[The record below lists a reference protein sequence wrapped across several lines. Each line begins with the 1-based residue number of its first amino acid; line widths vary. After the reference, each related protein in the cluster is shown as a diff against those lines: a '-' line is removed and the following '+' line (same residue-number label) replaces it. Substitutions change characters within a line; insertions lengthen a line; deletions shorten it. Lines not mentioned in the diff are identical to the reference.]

1 MEVQI
6 NELKEK
12 RRKGKTPFTQHG
24 ARQNLPIREI
34 HEEKKKKKKEDTR
47 EREGIGERIRLT
59 CRLKVTK
66 RDRG

>member
-34 HEEKKKKKKEDTR
+34 HEEKKEEKRRYEGTQRNWREDK
-47 EREGIGERIRLT
+47 ID
-59 CRLKVTK
+59 VSP
-66 RDRG
+66 

>member
-34 HEEKKKKKKEDTR
+34 HEEKKRRKKEIQGNAKEL
-47 EREGIGERIRLT
+47 ERG
-59 CRLKVTK
+59 
-66 RDRG
+66 

>member
-34 HEEKKKKKKEDTR
+34 HEEKKKEEKKRYEGTQRNWREDK
-47 EREGIGERIRLT
+47 ID
-59 CRLKVTK
+59 VSP
-66 RDRG
+66 

>member
-12 RRKGKTPFTQHG
+12 RWKGKTPFTQHG

-34 HEEKKKKKKEDTR
+34 HEEKKKKKKGDTR
-47 EREGIGERIRLT
+47 EREGLER
-59 CRLKVTK
+59 
-66 RDRG
+66 G